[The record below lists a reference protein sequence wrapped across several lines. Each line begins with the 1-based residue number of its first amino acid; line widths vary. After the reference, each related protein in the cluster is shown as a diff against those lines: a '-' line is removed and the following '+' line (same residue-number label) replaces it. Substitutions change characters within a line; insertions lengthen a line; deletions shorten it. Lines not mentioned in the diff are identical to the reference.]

1 MPNILLE
8 EVETP
13 LIRFKSDEVV
23 KEVGLYLKKTDSI
36 IFTSSVIENIKS
48 DLVVQALREDY
59 QHSKEL
65 EDQDL
70 LIEALCHQL
79 SKEALPE
86 ISDHMKKEYFSRL
99 VDIEETVSSYY
110 SILGKQQ
117 PD

>member
-1 MPNILLE
+1 MLNILLE

-13 LIRFKSDEVV
+13 LIRFQSDEVV

-48 DLVVQALREDY
+48 DLAVQVLREDY
-59 QHSKEL
+59 QHSEEF

-70 LIEALCHQL
+70 LIEALCYQL
-79 SKEALPE
+79 SNEALPE
-86 ISDHMKKEYFSRL
+86 ICDHMKKEDFSRL
-99 VDIEETVSSYY
+99 VAIEVTVSSYY
-110 SILGKQQ
+110 SILGEQQ